1 MKEKKSFNRYLFL
14 LTIPIILQNL
24 VTTALNLLDTVMIG
38 RVGEV
43 ELAAVGIANQ
53 FYFLYSLFILGI
65 AGGCGV
71 LVAQLWGGQDK
82 SNIKKVTARALLAA
96 IGMTVVFVL
105 AGSGFSEWI
114 IQLFNDD
121 PQIVST
127 GADYLRI
134 TLLGYLFTSITFV
147 FSSSLRSINN
157 TRIPMYAS
165 VFGLMVN
172 GVLNYILIFGKL
184 GIEPMYAQG
193 AAIATL
199 TARTLECLML
209 IYMTYK
215 AVPEL
220 SLSMEDFK
228 GLSDVMKKA
237 LEKVTFPI
245 LLNEACWG
253 FGMVTYVALYA
264 HLGTK
269 ATAAMQICS
278 TIMNLFMVI
287 AFGLSYAALVVVGNE
302 VGAGKG
308 AYAMQLSQN
317 IRKLALKISLVLALA
332 LFGISEFSMTFFNV
346 SPEVKQMAAQILMIY
361 SLMLPLRMMNM
372 LMIVGILRG
381 GGDAFYGTVLQGSVM
396 WLLGIPLT
404 FVVGYVLK
412 MPVPLVVGT
421 SFVEEVVKGLLIQ
434 KRYREKKWIKVIF
447 TT

>member
-1 MKEKKSFNRYLFL
+1 
-14 LTIPIILQNL
+14 
-24 VTTALNLLDTVMIG
+24 
-38 RVGEV
+38 
-43 ELAAVGIANQ
+43 
-53 FYFLYSLFILGI
+53 
-65 AGGCGV
+65 
-71 LVAQLWGGQDK
+71 
-82 SNIKKVTARALLAA
+82 
-96 IGMTVVFVL
+96 
-105 AGSGFSEWI
+105 
-114 IQLFNDD
+114 
-121 PQIVST
+121 
-127 GADYLRI
+127 
-134 TLLGYLFTSITFV
+134 
-147 FSSSLRSINN
+147 
-157 TRIPMYAS
+157 MYAS